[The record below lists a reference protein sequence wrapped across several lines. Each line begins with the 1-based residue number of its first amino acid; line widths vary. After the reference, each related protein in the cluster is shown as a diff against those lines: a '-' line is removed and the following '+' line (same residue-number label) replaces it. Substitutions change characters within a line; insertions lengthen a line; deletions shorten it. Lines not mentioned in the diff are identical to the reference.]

1 MEQGIEIY
9 QQKAVEIQKAPEL
22 LTNHRFRWQKA
33 QCVVKSML
41 EKANKEMNDD
51 MYKNIGL
58 LLKKLSTTKK
68 TFYEE
73 RLPFA
78 KIMNEITSAFTEL
91 ENSLDYNKE
100 GTDAYKLKFLM
111 DEYAGKKVQ
120 DQKNKEEESRKK
132 IEREREINTVRISA
146 KTYIERFCSNA
157 VQKMKDNVDEIYN
170 NVTLENF
177 DQIKKKLT
185 SYDTRVPE
193 GLLNG
198 FDVEVT
204 TIYIKQD
211 EKETIL
217 EDVLKS
223 VNWEEFKE
231 PYNTEISIY
240 LHDKISRLASIKRE
254 LEEIATADKNE
265 QQRLLKVKQEREEQE
280 KQQKEKEK
288 RDAELA
294 EKEKEL
300 QRIKQAEIQSAFDF
314 GTSVEVASDI
324 KSKLGYEIDLVL
336 PAGLMDIVRFWATNQ
351 KWPMDEDKLMRWSF
365 DRIKK
370 FCEKEASNDNFIES
384 DFVNYREIV
393 KSKI

>member
-157 VQKMKDNVDEIYN
+157 VQKMKDNIDEIIN
-170 NVTLENF
+170 SVTLENF

-336 PAGLMDIVRFWATNQ
+336 PAGLMDIVRFWAINQ